1 MASDPISDRII
12 SENAFLSY
20 FNAVIEKIWTKSGL
34 ERHDWY
40 SNCLSRNPRRSDLMK
55 NMLITYRLENMSSR
69 SDHDD
74 VTTDRF
80 SVYVS
85 CKYFVKSKKIK
96 FKFRP
101 LILFFRLLRPFI
113 NLIFQSYQLILR
125 AVIGSLLGFKKPLA
139 DDYHL
144 IDTFVYGSRDIEC
157 LLNARDR
164 HFPDLGQTLHELQKP
179 YIIFPTLIHVRSPME
194 FWNIVKASQRTS
206 KNVLIKEQLLGFL
219 GLLRVYKRALASSFG
234 LFRLAKICEFDKN
247 FPLLIADFY
256 SNLFSSDYFQASITE
271 IAVENLRTRAVRIK
285 TALIWYENQPIDKAI
300 CYSLRKYHSVDK
312 IVGYQGYIVPQTFV
326 CKRPFKKEIEASFG
340 PDMMAYSV
348 KKQLAEHKGSGIPMV
363 LAPPFRFSRLF
374 AVSLPNNRSQ
384 EVLIVLPISDVQ
396 ASALLKLVLI
406 AVERMGSA
414 RIIIKPHPSNSIHV
428 ISGAVR
434 AVNKNIEELEVE
446 WISASADIYKY
457 LHTETIVF
465 SAASSFCFEA
475 VALNM
480 TLGIVCGSAIDE
492 LVEDPMSEFEGE
504 FVCKYRVCETSEAI
518 AQTIFEREKK
528 KTKIKLDDLFLA
540 PSVGIQIK
548 FYEEVFGE

>member
-1 MASDPISDRII
+1 MVCDPISGRII
-12 SENAFLSY
+12 RENAFLSY
-20 FNAVIEKIWTKSGL
+20 FNAVIEKIWATPGL

-55 NMLITYRLENMSSR
+55 NMLITYRLENFFTG
-69 SDHDD
+69 SDQHEF
-74 VTTDRF
+74 TTDRF
-80 SVYVS
+80 SVYLS
-85 CKYFVKSKKIK
+85 CKYFAKSKKIK
-96 FKFRP
+96 FEFRP
-101 LILFFRLLRPFI
+101 LIIFLRLLRPFI
-113 NLIFQSYQLILR
+113 NLIIQSYQLMLR
-125 AVIGSLLGFKKPLA
+125 VVIGSILGFKKPLA
-139 DDYHL
+139 GDYHL
-144 IDTFVYGSRDIEC
+144 IDTFVYGSRDVEC
-157 LLNARDR
+157 LLNSRDR
-164 HFPDLGQTLHELQKP
+164 HFPDLGRTLHELQKP
-179 YIIFPTLIHVRSPME
+179 YIILPTLIHVRSPIE

-234 LFRLAKICEFDKN
+234 LFRLAKICQYDKN

-271 IAVENLRTRAVRIK
+271 IAVENLRTRAVQIK

-300 CYSLRKYHSVDK
+300 CYSLRKYHSIEK

-340 PDMMAYSV
+340 PDMMAFSV
-348 KKQLAEHKGSGIPMV
+348 KQQLAKRKDSWIPMI

-374 AVSLPNNRSQ
+374 ALSLPDDRSR
-384 EVLIVLPISDVQ
+384 EVLIILPISDGQ
-396 ASALLKLVLI
+396 ASALLKSVLI
-406 AVERMGSA
+406 AVEGMGSA
-414 RIIIKPHPSNSIHV
+414 RIIIKPHPSNSLHV
-428 ISGAVR
+428 ISEAVR
-434 AVNKNIEELEVE
+434 AVNKNFEGLEVE

-492 LVEDPMSEFEGE
+492 LVEDPMSEFEGDLIHR
-504 FVCKYRVCETSEAI
+504 YRVCETPEAI
-518 AQTIFEREKK
+518 AQTIFERETK
-528 KTKIKLDDLFLA
+528 KTRIELDELFLR
-540 PSVGIQIK
+540 PSVGIQMK